1 MNYRRRV
8 ACLLTLL
15 ALLATAPGA
24 MAAGTAEVVGPMTI
38 VMPSGWTRRA
48 ADPVSFFLVETSA
61 SGQEESHVYLNA
73 VQQPGA
79 TQDAVHSALWGE
91 MLRRESRPKRQ
102 SNGSLGRFTWSQ
114 MEILNARGQTIE
126 YHRFY
131 TTKAETS
138 HIAVLF
144 VTNSGTMFNKQR
156 PVVEAA
162 LARARFRGTPET
174 AAPSAPPGSG
184 AAGVSSLPAKD
195 IPIVES
201 HVHVDIRSA
210 TLTSNVLT
218 DHILFFQNGIVV
230 REGFITAP
238 RSCYVT
244 IQAAD
249 LGTLPF
255 NYGRW
260 QENKSA
266 REVSIRWQEGPPW
279 TLTARRRRAQPG
291 RQEAAQIQT
300 ARWPQARRHVRASIL
315 AGNEHRTG
323 PAPRR
328 AFRGRWSAGRN
339 DLPGAR
345 RTPDSERIGHLRS
358 SQVDADPALLVGQCD
373 PASDLGAQRGG
384 LQRVGKFSLR
394 SAYDFVKTR

>member
-1 MNYRRRV
+1 MIVRRS
-8 ACLLTLL
+8 ASLLTLL
-15 ALLATAPGA
+15 ALVATAPGA
-24 MAAGTAEVVGPMTI
+24 MAQGTTEVIGPMTI
-38 VMPSGWTRRA
+38 IMPSDWTRKA
-48 ADPVSFFLVETSA
+48 ADPVSFSLVERSA
-61 SGQEESHVYLNA
+61 AGQEESHVYLNA

-102 SNGSLGRFTWSQ
+102 SNGSFGRFTWTQ

-131 TTKAETS
+131 TTKADTS
-138 HIAVLF
+138 LIAVLF
-144 VTNSGTMFNKQR
+144 VTNSGTMFNKQL

-162 LARARFRGTPET
+162 LANARFRGTPDT
-174 AAPSAPPGSG
+174 AVPSAPPGSG
-184 AAGVSSLPAKD
+184 AAGVPSLPAKD

-201 HVHVDIRSA
+201 HVHVDVRSA

-238 RSCYVT
+238 RTCYVT

-266 REVSIRWQEGPPW
+266 REVSIRWQEGPSW
-279 TLTARRRRAQPG
+279 TLKREGDALSLGGKKLLKFRTLDGLKLDGTFVHRSLLGTNIALVLRRDGHFDADGLLEEMTCP
-291 RQEAAQIQT
+291 
-300 ARWPQARRHVRASIL
+300 
-315 AGNEHRTG
+315 
-323 PAPRR
+323 
-328 AFRGRWSAGRN
+328 
-339 DLPGAR
+339 
-345 RTPDSERIGHLRS
+345 TPDGRPTLTGSGTYEVRKWTLILRFS
-358 SQVDADPALLVGQCD
+358 SGKVTLLPISVPNEED
-373 PASDLGAQRGG
+373 
-384 LQRVGKFSLR
+384 LQRVTRFSLR
-394 SAYDFVKTR
+394 SAYDFVNAR

>member
-1 MNYRRRV
+1 VQRA

-15 ALLATAPGA
+15 ALVSAVPGA
-24 MAAGTAEVVGPMTI
+24 MAQGTTEVVGPLTI
-38 VMPSGWTRRA
+38 VMPAGWTRRA
-48 ADPVSFFLVETSA
+48 TDPVSFYLVERSA
-61 SGQEESHVYLNA
+61 AGQEESHVFLNA

-79 TQDAVHSALWGE
+79 TQDAVHGALWGE

-102 SNGSLGRFTWSQ
+102 SNGSFGRFTWTQ

-126 YHRFY
+126 VHRFY

-138 HIAVLF
+138 HVAVLF
-144 VTNSGTMFNKQR
+144 VTNSGAVFNKQL
-156 PVVEAA
+156 PVVEAV
-162 LARARFRGTPET
+162 LANAKFRGTPET
-174 AAPSAPPGSG
+174 VAPSAPPGG
-184 AAGVSSLPAKD
+184 AAAGVPSLPAKD

-279 TLTARRRRAQPG
+279 SLKREGDALSLGGKKLLKFRPLDGLKLDGTFVHRSLLGTNIALALRRDGHFEAGGLLEEMACQAPEGRPTLSGSGTY
-291 RQEAAQIQT
+291 E
-300 ARWPQARRHVRASIL
+300 VRKWTLILRFASGKVTLLPISV
-315 AGNEHRTG
+315 
-323 PAPRR
+323 P
-328 AFRGRWSAGRN
+328 N
-339 DLPGAR
+339 DE
-345 RTPDSERIGHLRS
+345 D
-358 SQVDADPALLVGQCD
+358 
-373 PASDLGAQRGG
+373 
-384 LQRVGKFSLR
+384 LQRVGRFSLR